1 VEDWRYDSLQ
11 REINLAHKRAGRLE
25 RHVCAMEEWQRRLPF
40 RATLGITCG
49 VGIGLAGAVIAS
61 AFRR

>member
-1 VEDWRYDSLQ
+1 
-11 REINLAHKRAGRLE
+11 
-25 RHVCAMEEWQRRLPF
+25 MEEWQRLLPF

-49 VGIGLAGAVIAS
+49 VGIGLAGAVIAG